1 MLCVGTRREREGNE
15 RRDTDETEYENLKS
29 KIQNGITSQP
39 NLRSLSPRELVQLAW
54 ENEA

>member
-39 NLRSLSPRELVQLAW
+39 NLRSLSPKELVQLAW